1 MESRHYI
8 VMGKV
13 QGVGYRFF
21 VQNTA
26 RELSLVG
33 WVQNLPDGKVE
44 CTVTGEN
51 SNLEIFEK
59 KIRKGPPLSRVVN
72 MEKSKLSPYEIEP
85 TEEFEIRQ

>member
-1 MESRHYI
+1 MEARHYI

-21 VQNTA
+21 VQKIA
-26 RELSLVG
+26 RELALVG
-33 WVQNLPDGKVE
+33 WVQNMPDGNVE
-44 CTVTGEN
+44 CTAMGEN

-72 MEKSKLSPYEIEP
+72 MEKNKLSAYEVEHN
-85 TEEFEIRQ
+85 EDFEIRP